1 MYLAWHQSYS
11 LSGIYSKLP
20 VTSSRFI
27 LSSMIL
33 YLLTVK
39 CLCPYIQR
47 PKIWKPAYLFGPMR
61 LQKVKQESISF
72 VKNNLMLQ
80 IFWLNSA
87 NYYISWRF
95 EIILKMGA
103 DLRNVLCN
111 HRCQNNYEENIS
123 YFKAS
128 AVSADGLSPPAT
140 RTSTNSVMITTRPR
154 VYSWPSHW
162 MIPRG
167 WPNPF
172 HTRSNEMYISK

>member
-128 AVSADGLSPPAT
+128 AVCWAT
-140 RTSTNSVMITTRPR
+140 NVSRQYRLRTQITLRALLVEPLKFLRHYLFRTH
-154 VYSWPSHW
+154 Y
-162 MIPRG
+162 G
-167 WPNPF
+167 
-172 HTRSNEMYISK
+172 